1 MKLFNRGLTR
11 MIADRFEKVGHGIGI
26 GAVRSWDFV
35 WTSPSALIRV
45 DPRLASEC

>member
-11 MIADRFEKVGHGIGI
+11 MIADRFDKVGHGIS
-26 GAVRSWDFV
+26 AVRSWDFV
-35 WTSPSALIRV
+35 WTSPSALIGV